1 MAGKLYNRLL
11 IKRVIDES
19 ECAIMKERC
28 GFKSGRLYIVQV
40 ICVSQMCEK
49 YFANGKDEIWAF
61 MALKMVYDTIDR
73 PACQMYRMR
82 GVGGK

>member
-1 MAGKLYNRLL
+1 MVLRAVG
-11 IKRVIDES
+11 
-19 ECAIMKERC
+19 
-28 GFKSGRLYIVQV
+28 GYIVQV

-82 GVGGK
+82 GVGGKSMEILLRYYVECTVCVTLCL